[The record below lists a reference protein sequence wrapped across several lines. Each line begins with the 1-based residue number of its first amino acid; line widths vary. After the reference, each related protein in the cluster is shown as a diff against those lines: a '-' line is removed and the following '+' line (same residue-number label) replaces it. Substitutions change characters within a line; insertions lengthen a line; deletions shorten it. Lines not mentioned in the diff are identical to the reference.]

1 MVGNINHTETTQ
13 PLVSMRGEAWLS
25 KLRTGQLEEL
35 DAYYLEQREIFIGWA
50 QENYELTK
58 SEAIELL
65 QLAIISLY
73 ENIVSGKIISL
84 EHKLEAY
91 LYGIA
96 KNILARELKGQNKD
110 LQNHHIAFQ
119 PTFEQGLND
128 TFREMTREV
137 IEKMSEPGIS
147 ILKLKYFHHLKLDS
161 IGKKLKYKNKALIP
175 SIGLRSLQ
183 LLKDRVTKRLT

>member
-1 MVGNINHTETTQ
+1 MASTISHTETTQ
-13 PLVSMRGEAWLS
+13 HMLSLRGEAWLS
-25 KLRTGQLEEL
+25 KLRTGKLEEL
-35 DAYYLEQREIFIGWA
+35 DAFYLEQRNHFIAWA
-50 QENYELTK
+50 QEGFDLTK

-65 QLAIISLY
+65 QLATISLY

-84 EHKLEAY
+84 EQKLESY

-96 KNILARELKGQNKD
+96 KNIIARELKGKVLSLRNE
-110 LQNHHIAFQ
+110 HIAFQ

-128 TFREMTREV
+128 TFREMAKEV
-137 IEKMSEPGIS
+137 MPQMSEPGVS
-147 ILKLKYFHHLKLDS
+147 ILRFKYFHHLKKEG

-183 LLKDRVTKRLT
+183 LLKERVTKRLS